1 MTRSELIAR
10 LGQILATTTG
20 LRLEDLDPE
29 ASFLELGLSSIALVD
44 TFRAI
49 QASLGVRPSIRLVFE
64 EYRTLGRLAG
74 YIEELIAKRAQA
86 VAEEHEAPALVD
98 GATALPIPAALQH
111 LWFLARYSDEASEAH
126 QSAAGLRIEGHLD
139 PARLAQA
146 WALVRDRHGALR
158 ARALPERDALFIDP
172 ADGAAPIDHLRP
184 PEAELRA
191 AITQAATARLDLSR
205 AAVRLSLIELGPR
218 SYALILAAH
227 ALVADR
233 PSLEQALSE
242 VLTLLEDPR
251 AELPAALSFA
261 EILRRLEA
269 RAATPETAASLEHFR
284 RRLSPL
290 PPPLDLPTDR
300 RRPMVKAY
308 GGARLVRQ
316 VPKEVAAGVAE
327 VARRVGAPSSVV
339 VLGALAQLCR
349 RLSGTRPVVI
359 GVHGR
364 LDELGAPGTAVI
376 APLSSA
382 LPVLIPLPPN
392 AGVRQLL
399 EGTRSALA
407 DALDHTGV
415 PFARLVEAVEPGRD
429 QSRSALFAVSFDAEG
444 ERPLPRA
451 SGLFVERLQLPS
463 ARCRTD
469 LAWSWVEA
477 ASGPELVVDYSTEL
491 FERGTVLAWAKAL
504 VQALA
509 TLPSCLEAS
518 GLAWSLAAQDTAAER
533 GGVPEAEPA
542 LALELIEPALLERGA
557 EPAVMGSAE
566 TWSSAELWQRSGEL
580 AARLVRLGLRRGDR
594 VGISL
599 ERTPAMVAA
608 VLGVLRAGGAYVPL
622 DPSYPAARLGMIA
635 QDAGLFALV
644 ADHAAPWAPAPL
656 LRLSALAA
664 GEPPQA
670 LPRLAPRDAAY
681 VLFTSGSTGRPKGV
695 VIEHGNV
702 AALLAWAR
710 QCYSREELAYVL
722 ASTSLS
728 FDLSVFELLAPL
740 SAGGVVIL
748 ARDALEL
755 AEHPHRALVRF
766 LNTVPSAAQELLR
779 MEALPA
785 SLRVVALAGEPLRG
799 ALVSALWPRLPP
811 TARLFNLY
819 GPTEC
824 TVYATAAELVRGDS
838 SEPNIGRAIPGLLAR
853 VVDDEGAPVPP
864 GAIGELIL
872 AGQSVGRGYLGAA
885 ELSAGRFAPDLL
897 DGRLRAYRT
906 GDRVRQRSDGALDFL
921 GRADHQVKLRGFRI
935 ELQEIEVALTRS
947 LGAAEAVVEC
957 QGEGPEAR
965 LVAFVAGLEGR
976 TASDVRAALAELLP
990 DPLVPRHIV
999 LLPALPRLP
1008 NGKIDR
1014 AALPTGLSPAAP
1026 SLRPETSLSTPTE
1039 RALGE
1044 IWCQILGLSS
1054 VSATDDFFSL
1064 GGHSLMMTALLVAMK
1079 ERFGVRPKLRAMFD
1093 AATLRG
1099 LARHVEV
1106 LRGEAPARED
1116 AVQGQLEARFARLEV
1131 DAALPSDIA
1140 WADEQVEGTHPA
1152 EHVFLTGATGF
1163 VGVHVLA
1170 EILRTTRAR
1179 VSCLVRG
1186 DLSRVAAALGRF
1198 HLDEG
1203 LDLSR
1208 VRVVAGDVAA
1218 PRLGLAE
1225 EEHRRLARTVDR
1237 VIHGA
1242 AEVNFVYPY
1251 DALRRTNVG
1260 GTAEVLRFAAA
1271 QRQKPL
1277 FFLSTSAVW
1286 PMGAHLS
1293 FGEDDDLHHGHR
1305 LNLGYDESKWVGER
1319 MLELARARG
1328 LPVFILRPGE
1338 VAGHSLTGQGVGEHF
1353 AMALVKGS
1361 LEIGAVPPF
1370 HGLVDLSPVD
1380 YVAAGICSLA
1390 CGPLPSARAFHLT
1403 NPWPMDARGMLEIMR
1418 GAGYRFEEPE
1428 FGEWKRRL
1436 FDHPRFADNALYP
1449 YAPILEDFDPRN
1461 LQFPRYGCVN
1471 ARAALEPRGIRCH
1484 PLDEAL
1490 VLTYL
1495 RYYQSTGFLP
1505 LPEGAPQSK

>member
-1 MTRSELIAR
+1 MTRAALIAQ

-64 EYRTLGRLAG
+64 EHRTLGRLAG
-74 YIEELIAKRAQA
+74 YIEELIAQRAQ
-86 VAEEHEAPALVD
+86 VAAQQAEPPPLAD

-126 QSAAGLRIEGHLD
+126 QSAVGLRVEGPLD
-139 PARLAQA
+139 AARVAQA
-146 WALVRDRHGALR
+146 WAAVRDRHGALR

-172 ADGAAPIDHLRP
+172 ADGAAPILVLRP
-184 PEAELRA
+184 AEAELKA
-191 AITQAATARLDLSR
+191 AITQAAAARLDLSR

-233 PSLEQALSE
+233 PSLELALGE
-242 VLTLLEDPR
+242 LLTLLGDPG
-251 AELPAALSFA
+251 ATLPTALSFA
-261 EILRRLEA
+261 EVLRRLGA
-269 RAATPETAASLEHFR
+269 RAEAPETAASLEHLR
-284 RRLSPL
+284 ARLSPL
-290 PPPLDLPTDR
+290 PPPLELPTDR
-300 RRPMVKAY
+300 RRPSVKAY
-308 GGARLVRQ
+308 GGARLVRPI
-316 VPKEVAAGVAE
+316 PKEVAAGVTE

-349 RLSGTRPVVI
+349 RLGGTRPVVI

-364 LDELGAPGTAVI
+364 MDELGAPGTAVI

-382 LPVLIPLPPN
+382 LPVLIPLPREV
-392 AGVRQLL
+392 GVRPFL
-399 EGTRSALA
+399 EGARSALA

-415 PFARLVEAVEPGRD
+415 PFARLVDAVLPGRD
-429 QSRSALFAVSFDAEG
+429 QSRSALFSVSFDAEG
-444 ERPLPRA
+444 ERPLPQPP
-451 SGLFVERLQLPS
+451 GLRVERLQLP
-463 ARCRTD
+463 ALRCRTD
-469 LAWSWVEA
+469 LAFAWVDT
-477 ASGPELVVDYSTEL
+477 ASGTELVVDYSTEL
-491 FERGTVLAWAKAL
+491 FDRGTVLAWAKAL
-504 VQALA
+504 VQSLAAL
-509 TLPSCLEAS
+509 PPVLEDS
-518 GLAWSLAAQDTAAER
+518 VLAWSLASQDGSAALS
-533 GGVPEAEPA
+533 GAPTAEPA
-542 LALELIEPALLERGA
+542 PALELIEAALLEGGA
-557 EPAVMGSAE
+557 LPAVMGSE
-566 TWSSAELWQRSGEL
+566 QTWTRAELWQRAGEL
-580 AARLVRLGLRRGDR
+580 AARLIRLGLRRGDR

-622 DPSYPAARLGMIA
+622 DPGYPAARLAMIA
-635 QDAGLFALV
+635 EDANLFALI
-644 ADHAAPWAPAPL
+644 ADHPAPWASAAL
-656 LRLSALAA
+656 LRLPPLAA
-664 GEPPQA
+664 GEPAAA
-670 LPRLAPRDAAY
+670 LPRPAPGDAAY

-695 VIEHGNV
+695 VIEHGNI

-740 SAGGVVIL
+740 SVGGVVIL

-755 AEHPHRALVRF
+755 PEHPHRALVRF

-779 MEALPA
+779 LDALPA

-799 ALVSALWPRLPP
+799 ALVSALWPRLPA

-824 TVYATAAELVRGDS
+824 TVYATAAELVRGDP
-838 SEPNIGRAIPGLLAR
+838 SEPSIGRAIPGLLAR

-864 GAIGELIL
+864 GAIGELVL
-872 AGQSVGRGYLGAA
+872 AGRSVGRGYLGAP
-885 ELSAGRFAPDLL
+885 ELSAGRFVTDPL
-897 DGRLRAYRT
+897 DGKLRAYRT
-906 GDRVRQRSDGALDFL
+906 GDRVRQRADGALDFL

-935 ELQEIEVALTRS
+935 ELQEIEVALTS
-947 LGAAEAVVEC
+947 GVGAAEAVVEC
-957 QGEGPEAR
+957 QGEGPQAQ

-1014 AALPTGLSPAAP
+1014 GALPRAVAPVDGLAAP
-1026 SLRPETSLSTPTE
+1026 TPDASLSTPTE
-1039 RALGE
+1039 RALAE
-1044 IWCQILGLSS
+1044 IWCQILGRAS
-1054 VSATDDFFSL
+1054 VSASDDFFAL

-1099 LARHVEV
+1099 LARHVEE

-1116 AVQGQLEARFARLEV
+1116 AAPGQLEARFARLEADAQLPADLSWAAERV
-1131 DAALPSDIA
+1131 DGSR
-1140 WADEQVEGTHPA
+1140 PA

-1203 LDLSR
+1203 LDLAR

-1218 PRLGLAE
+1218 PRLGLSE
-1225 EEHRRLARTVDR
+1225 EEHRGLARSVDR

-1260 GTAEVLRFAAA
+1260 GTQEVLRFALAE
-1271 QRQKPL
+1271 RQTPL

-1319 MLELARARG
+1319 MLELARAKG
-1328 LPVFILRPGE
+1328 ASIYVLRPGE

-1380 YVAAGICSLA
+1380 YVAAGISSLA

-1418 GAGYRFEEPE
+1418 KAGYRFEEPE

-1436 FDHPRFADNALYP
+1436 FDHPRFAENALYP

-1461 LQFPRYGCVN
+1461 LQFPRYGCAS
-1471 ARAALEPRGIRCH
+1471 ARAALEPRGVRCH

-1505 LPEGAPQSK
+1505 PP